1 MRITFI
7 KLDSERFKKKKK
19 RIEPIFKIRTQENFP
34 EINKDLSLHIEILP
48 ISRRVNVE
56 ESPG

>member
-7 KLDSERFKKKKK
+7 KLDFERLKKKK
-19 RIEPIFKIRTQENFP
+19 RIKPIFKIRTQENFP
-34 EINKDLSLHIEILP
+34 EINEDLSLHIEILP
-48 ISRRVNVE
+48 ISSRVNVE

>member
-34 EINKDLSLHIEILP
+34 EINKDRSLHIEILP